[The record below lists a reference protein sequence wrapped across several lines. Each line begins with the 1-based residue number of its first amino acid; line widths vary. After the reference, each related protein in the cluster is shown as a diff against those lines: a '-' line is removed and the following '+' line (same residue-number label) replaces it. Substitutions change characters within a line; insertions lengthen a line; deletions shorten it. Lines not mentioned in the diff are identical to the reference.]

1 MSVVHGKLWWLVRW
15 WPWGSLQ
22 FYYYRRSIIKS
33 KVTMMKVIIPFII
46 IDWILV
52 TKLSLLRP
60 SSLVI
65 LGDVMHFF
73 SSFVDLPL
81 KVS

>member
-1 MSVVHGKLWWLVRW
+1 
-15 WPWGSLQ
+15 
-22 FYYYRRSIIKS
+22 
-33 KVTMMKVIIPFII
+33 MMKVIIPFII
-46 IDWILV
+46 IDWTFL

-65 LGDVMHFF
+65 LRDMTHFF